1 MTSTHCTDCPYHD
14 SNNPSYCCSNAITPK
29 PIDDHE
35 LEQRY
40 EDEEFSRL
48 MQMRGYG
55 YLVGVGDV

>member
-14 SNNPSYCCSNAITPK
+14 SSNPSYCCSNSIRPK
-29 PIDDHE
+29 PIDDRELE

-55 YLVGVGDV
+55 CLVGGR